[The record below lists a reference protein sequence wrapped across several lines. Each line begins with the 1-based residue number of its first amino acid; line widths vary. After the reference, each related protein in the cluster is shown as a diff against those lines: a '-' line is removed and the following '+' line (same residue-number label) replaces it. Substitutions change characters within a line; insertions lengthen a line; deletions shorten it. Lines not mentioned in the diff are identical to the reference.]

1 MAANLKTL
9 KRGNNESAYSYIVMN
24 YNGERLLHTY
34 DYYRGKQDVINSLC
48 NMCENRISYKKY
60 IGEKVE
66 IIVKQGDKCVSF
78 IAKLHPIH

>member
-1 MAANLKTL
+1 MAANLKIL

-24 YNGERLLHTY
+24 YKGERLLHTY
-34 DYYRGKQDVINSLC
+34 DYYRRKQNVINSLC

-78 IAKLHPIH
+78 IAKLHPTH